1 MHTRLSYHAAL
12 DQHRMQRG
20 LSRISWAT
28 WAIVAVTMVMWCF
41 TAYETALAVGAHTL
55 HDILANVLANAI
67 NVQPKD
73 NDALSGVLIT
83 YVAKDNDL
91 IVHGQYW
98 RFVAPIFLH
107 VNALHVGL
115 NMLNLVVMGV
125 FVERLVGHLR
135 FLLIYLVTGVVG
147 IIASFYFAPQDISV
161 GASGAIFGLVGAY
174 SMFVLMHRHA
184 FRGGGIFAVPWLVAV
199 IGLNLSIGLFVHN
212 VDNYAHLGGLIS
224 GCLLGWWF
232 APLYR
237 LSDTHAFV
245 DMHSL
250 SRRWFLAVLT
260 IAGTLALAL
269 LSVYLQTGR

>member
-83 YVAKDNDL
+83 YGAKDNDL

-199 IGLNLSIGLFVHN
+199 IGLNLSIGLFVQN